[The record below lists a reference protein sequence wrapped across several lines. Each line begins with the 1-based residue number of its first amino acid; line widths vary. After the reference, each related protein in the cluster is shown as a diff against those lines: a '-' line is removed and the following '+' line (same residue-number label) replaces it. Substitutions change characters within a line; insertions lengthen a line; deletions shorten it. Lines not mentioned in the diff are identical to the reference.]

1 MSDFGMIPAAPFPGT
16 IRLFID
22 AEGHSLCMW
31 TRAGQ
36 WEPLGGVRCAE
47 IAVETGQPP
56 VLTLTFDALEV
67 DALAEPGRAVLRE
80 LVEGWPLQ
88 YGEDG

>member
-31 TRAGQ
+31 TKAGQ
-36 WEPLGGVRCAE
+36 WEPLGGVRRAE
-47 IAVETGQPP
+47 FAVENGRPH

-67 DALAEPGRAVLRE
+67 DALAEPSRVVLRE
-80 LVEGWPLQ
+80 LVEGWPSQ
-88 YGEDG
+88 NGEDG